1 MRQEEDKRAGFK
13 NRAPGSS
20 RTPSRSEFDF
30 ISSLRQQALRR
41 SRAKRSSLPSSYSTL
56 FFGIG
61 DDAAVIGQRDG
72 FCSVVTADLLVEEI
86 DFRLATTT
94 PRLLGQK
101 ALAVSLS
108 DIAAMGARP
117 RWSLLSIGV
126 PDGIWHSRFPDEFYE
141 GFFALADRWDV
152 QLIGGDVSRTPE
164 KVLIDSIVIGEVER
178 GHAVPRSG
186 ARPGDHIFV
195 TGDLG
200 ASALGLRLL
209 ERDMNRWA
217 AQRDDQRAVERAI
230 RRHRRPE
237 PRIPWGRMLG
247 EEDLAT
253 AMIDLSD
260 GLSSDLAHLCH
271 ESHVGAEIVAGR
283 IPIDP
288 LIANLCEELS
298 IDPLEAALS
307 GGEDFELLF
316 TIDPRDLPRLPK
328 RLGGVPAT
336 YIGDVRNRLDGIA
349 IRQGRSLRPLKARGF
364 MHFR

>member
-1 MRQEEDKRAGFK
+1 MRDGEDKRAGFK
-13 NRAPGSS
+13 DSAPGPSRNSS
-20 RTPSRSEFDF
+20 RTEFDF
-30 ISSLRQQALRR
+30 ISSIRQRALSR
-41 SRAKRSSLPSSYSTL
+41 SQPTRSSLPSSYSPL

-61 DDAAVIGQRDG
+61 DDAAVIEQRDG

-94 PRLLGQK
+94 PRLLGHK

-108 DIAAMGARP
+108 DIAAMGACP
-117 RWSLLSIGV
+117 RWALLSIGV
-126 PDGIWHSRFPDEFYE
+126 PGGIWHSRFLDEFYE
-141 GFFALADRWDV
+141 GFFALADRRDV
-152 QLIGGDVSRTPE
+152 QLIGGDVSRTPG
-164 KVLIDSIVIGEVER
+164 KVLIDSIVIGEVAR
-178 GHAVPRSG
+178 GHAVMRSG

-209 ERDMNRWA
+209 ERNIHPGTALREDR
-217 AQRDDQRAVERAI
+217 RAVERAI

-237 PRIPWGRMLG
+237 PRTPWGRMLG

-253 AMIDLSD
+253 AMIDISD

-271 ESHVGAEIVAGR
+271 ESRVGAEIVAGR

-288 LIANLCEELS
+288 IIANLCEELS
-298 IDPLEAALS
+298 IDPLEAALG

-336 YIGDVRNRLDGIA
+336 YIGDVRDEPDGIA
-349 IRQGRSLRPLKARGF
+349 IRQGRSFRPLKARGF
-364 MHFR
+364 MHFH